1 MILRVKTLIV
11 HIRGGR
17 GRGGWVST
25 ISNSD
30 ECKVN
35 LCETVCLV
43 ILNLLNKVC
52 SIDMNINPYS
62 SQTHSTTQ
70 LLAGS
75 QCQCD
80 QIFFSFNIPFNN
92 PFLPLNIVRYLL

>member
-52 SIDMNINPYS
+52 SILIPLALY
-62 SQTHSTTQ
+62 THPPPPPTTLT
-70 LLAGS
+70 LLSCFSAPCG
-75 QCQCD
+75 
-80 QIFFSFNIPFNN
+80 QI
-92 PFLPLNIVRYLL
+92 

>member
-25 ISNSD
+25 ISNTD

-52 SIDMNINPYS
+52 SIDININPPLIYYNYS
-62 SQTHSTTQ
+62 KIKNADS
-70 LLAGS
+70 
-75 QCQCD
+75 
-80 QIFFSFNIPFNN
+80 
-92 PFLPLNIVRYLL
+92 